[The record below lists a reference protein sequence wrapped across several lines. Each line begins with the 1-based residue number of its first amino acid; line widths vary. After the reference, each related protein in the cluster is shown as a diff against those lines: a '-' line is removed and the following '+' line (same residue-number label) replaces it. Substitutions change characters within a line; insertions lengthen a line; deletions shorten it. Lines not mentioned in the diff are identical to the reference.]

1 MAGDETDGPRRA
13 EPEEAALLRD
23 AAKAERYQTMRE
35 RGRQIGGVPGAM
47 VAGLMIALRDIYDP
61 PPKRDDGIPMVEAPG
76 DPHDVDRDGMASPP
90 PTSAAATTSRSPPS
104 SGAHRSSGS
113 SAEATVPAPL
123 VRRRRVSASLAAL
136 SPTEWFQRHAPADT
150 R

>member
-1 MAGDETDGPRRA
+1 MAAGDSDDFEQLTPA
-13 EPEEAALLRD
+13 ELALIRD
-23 AAKAERYQTMRE
+23 AAKAERYQAMRE

-76 DPHDVDRDGMASPP
+76 DPHDIDREGMKFTADDVGGVDNVTVAALERRPP
-90 PTSAAATTSRSPPS
+90 IVAT
-104 SGAHRSSGS
+104 
-113 SAEATVPAPL
+113 
-123 VRRRRVSASLAAL
+123 RRKRRV
-136 SPTEWFQRHAPADT
+136 PR